1 MGYIKRKTCRNQTF
15 MAIFCSFFMSLS
27 IWSTIGADNN
37 APPGTGSKPKSAGAN
52 INDNLRDT
60 FIFFINSIIIPDSSI
75 IPPNIGIKLTEI
87 IKNMMEKSIKT
98 LKMAEKGLIQLT
110 NANIT
115 DPTVNKIP
123 KSFLDRI
130 NIVASMIKKDIKA
143 NDTGKVNSSLLKKI
157 RVLT

>member
-1 MGYIKRKTCRNQTF
+1 
-15 MAIFCSFFMSLS
+15 
-27 IWSTIGADNN
+27 
-37 APPGTGSKPKSAGAN
+37 
-52 INDNLRDT
+52 
-60 FIFFINSIIIPDSSI
+60 
-75 IPPNIGIKLTEI
+75 
-87 IKNMMEKSIKT
+87 MEKSIKT